1 MLLRRPIPTLPRFL
15 GGPLAALVLAG
26 CAHDPGS
33 TAQHGDPGAGLSPAN
48 RLQAEG
54 ALAAVEIHGQT
65 LDTVRETVESVFT
78 EAGLVLVQRSPTH
91 LVFDRLS
98 SMGERAAYGD
108 WFEGDTR
115 VRFHVDLVRQDQQQ
129 IFVKCRSVIARDAN
143 SFAPDEQ
150 PLSRRRVRKYEPLLR
165 DVAQRLN

>member
-1 MLLRRPIPTLPRFL
+1 MFRRPIPNPLRLL
-15 GGPLAALVLAG
+15 GAPLVSLLVAG
-26 CAHDPGS
+26 CAHDPG
-33 TAQHGDPGAGLSPAN
+33 TAADRGEPGAMLSPAN
-48 RLQAEG
+48 RLQADG
-54 ALAAVEIHGQT
+54 ALSAVEIHGQS
-65 LDTVRETVESVFT
+65 LETVRETVESVFT
-78 EAGLVLVQRSPTH
+78 EAGLILVQRSTTH

-98 SMGERAAYGD
+98 SAGERAAYGD

-115 VRFHVDLVRQDQQQ
+115 VRFHVDLVQQQQQ